1 MFNKLGSILKG
12 KFSRKDD
19 FSKQVEIAQ
28 VLDLARAEIKKL
40 LPRAEDIEVVSLK
53 NKTLLIQIP
62 NSVLASELR
71 LREYEM
77 IKKINKQLGKEALEK
92 VIYRF

>member
-1 MFNKLGSILKG
+1 MFNRLSHILQN

-19 FSKQVEIAQ
+19 LSRQVEIAKI
-28 VLDLARAEIKKL
+28 LDYCRSELKKIF
-40 LPRAEDIEVVSLK
+40 PEEEIEVVSLK
-53 NKTLLIQIP
+53 DKTLLIRLK

-77 IKKINKQLGKEALEK
+77 INKVNTQFGSEVIRKT
-92 VIYRF
+92 IYRF